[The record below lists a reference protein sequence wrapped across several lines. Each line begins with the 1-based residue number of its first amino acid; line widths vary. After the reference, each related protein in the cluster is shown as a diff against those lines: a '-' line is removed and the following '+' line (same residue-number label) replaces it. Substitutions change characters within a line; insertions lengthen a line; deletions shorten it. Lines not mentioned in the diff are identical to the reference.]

1 MIGCRIA
8 SDIFMI
14 PIVSVGYEIVR
25 VKHHSLGLRWVDE
38 YFFKTTTVLG
48 VVA

>member
-1 MIGCRIA
+1 MIGCRKA

-14 PIVSVGYEIVR
+14 PIVSVGYEIVS

-38 YFFKTTTVLG
+38 YFSPPTVLG